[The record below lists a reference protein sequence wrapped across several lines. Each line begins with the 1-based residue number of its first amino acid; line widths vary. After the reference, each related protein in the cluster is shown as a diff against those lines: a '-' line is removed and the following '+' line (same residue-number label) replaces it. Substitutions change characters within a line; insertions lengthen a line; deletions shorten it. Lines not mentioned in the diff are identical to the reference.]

1 MDNRF
6 NYDKVMQEMETELAK
21 PKPNKK
27 LILKITRDSQCPYLQ
42 RSILNALQCHA
53 K

>member
-1 MDNRF
+1 MDRF
-6 NYDKVMQEMETELAK
+6 NYDKVMQEMKTELAK

-27 LILKITRDSQCPYLQ
+27 LILKITRESQCPYLQ
-42 RSILNALQCHA
+42 RSILNALQLPS